1 MRAGA
6 ILAIGMW
13 LAASPITAQSDH
25 TEWAISAA
33 ASLEAQAPGLL
44 TRLNMASLSVAVLE
58 EGRVAYT
65 QAWGQA
71 SPGQIATSNTLYN
84 VASLAKPV
92 SAEVAMRLIATG
104 RIGLDEAMSAYWV
117 DPDLAEDPRA
127 SRLTPRLV
135 MSHRTGLPNWRADD
149 GGVLKFD
156 REPGESFG
164 YSGEGFEWLAR
175 FIESKTGTPFEE
187 LAQTLVFAPSGM
199 NDTAY
204 TRRPWFSG
212 RLAAPYDADMAA
224 LTPQIAEKY
233 VASDDLI
240 TTPTDYAQF
249 MIGILNQQGLTPA
262 LYRERQKIQT
272 ARPKAA
278 CATDA
283 ATVCA
288 SEDGFGLGWESLL
301 IDGRRFLMH
310 TGMDEGTFTFAYFEL
325 ETGKGLVLF
334 TNSSNGWKAVLP
346 VLQLTNADQGF
357 VQHLRRAIS

>member
-1 MRAGA
+1 M
-6 ILAIGMW
+6 
-13 LAASPITAQSDH
+13 AQSH
-25 TEWAISAA
+25 HAESAVAAAPIA
-33 ASLEAQAPGLL
+33 ASLESQAPGLL
-44 TRLNMASLSVAVLE
+44 ARLNIASLSVAVLE
-58 EGRVAYT
+58 EGRMVYT

-71 SPGQIATSNTLYN
+71 SPGQAATSNTLYN

-104 RIGLDEAMSAYWV
+104 RIGLDEAMSPYWI

-156 REPGESFG
+156 REPGEAFG

-175 FIESKTGTPFEE
+175 FIERKTGTPFEE
-187 LAQTLVFAPSGM
+187 LAQALVFAPSGM
-199 NDTAY
+199 KDTAY
-204 TRRPWFSG
+204 TRRSWFSG
-212 RLAAPYDADMAA
+212 RLAVPYDADTTA
-224 LTPQIAEKY
+224 LSPQIAENY

-240 TTPTDYAQF
+240 TTPTDYAHF
-249 MIGILNQQGLTPA
+249 MIGVLNQQGLTPE
-262 LYRERQKIQT
+262 LYRERQTIQT
-272 ARPKAA
+272 ARPGPA

-288 SEDGFGLGWESLL
+288 SEDGFGLGWESVL
-301 IDGRRFLMH
+301 IDGRRVLMH

-325 ETGKGLVLF
+325 DAGKGLVLF

-346 VLQLTNADQGF
+346 VLQLTNADKGF
-357 VQHLRRAIS
+357 IQHLRRAIS

>member
-6 ILAIGMW
+6 MLAIGMW
-13 LAASPITAQSDH
+13 LAASPTTAQSNH
-25 TEWAISAA
+25 TESAIAAA

-71 SPGQIATSNTLYN
+71 SPGQAATPNTLYN

-92 SAEVAMRLIATG
+92 SAEVAMRLVATG
-104 RIGLDEAMSAYWV
+104 RIGLDEAMSPYWV

-135 MSHRTGLPNWRADD
+135 MSHRTGLPNWRADE

-175 FIESKTGTPFEE
+175 FIERKTGKPFEE
-187 LAQTLVFAPSGM
+187 LAQALVFAPSGM

-212 RLAAPYDADMAA
+212 RLAAPYDADVTA

-272 ARPKAA
+272 ARPKPA

-283 ATVCA
+283 TIACA
-288 SEDGFGLGWESLL
+288 SEDGFGLGWESVL

-310 TGMDEGTFTFAYFEL
+310 TGMDEGTFTFAYLEL
-325 ETGKGLVLF
+325 DTGKGLVLF

-346 VLQLTNADQGF
+346 VLQLTNADEGF